1 MKGDL
6 HPGGSLG
13 ECRNGRMPSFDSFVA
28 SREGRRQTNSCCRTH
43 LSVMV
48 ASLRMALALALFQA
62 VARAGSEFAD
72 GAPR

>member
-1 MKGDL
+1 MTCTQAVRWANAGMA
-6 HPGGSLG
+6 
-13 ECRNGRMPSFDSFVA
+13 ECPHSSHL
-28 SREGRRQTNSCCRTH
+28 EGRRQTNSCCRTH

-62 VARAGSEFAD
+62 VARAGGEFAD